1 MTATTGDFEAETA
14 GRVNARPIRG
24 ATDMGTLIL
33 LKAAGGD
40 QPLDAETIAR
50 RAAAEAAV
58 QARYADVRAAGDAL
72 GNSMAHAREC
82 GRRGAIVVQLR
93 DALARFGVCREW
105 CRTWTSG
112 SCNCGFVEARRIGA
126 DVKAG
131 L

>member
-1 MTATTGDFEAETA
+1 
-14 GRVNARPIRG
+14 
-24 ATDMGTLIL
+24 MGTLIL

-82 GRRGAIVVQLR
+82 GRRGVLIVQLR
-93 DALARFGVCREW
+93 DALARFGSHREF

-112 SCNCGFVEARRIGA
+112 RCNCSFEDALRIGA